1 MSNTQLPAGNK
12 RFNYFNKDYLFRSD
26 GERECLYKTHQ
37 GAKVASFH
45 KSVKRSADSDI
56 EDTSNA
62 DVTNETVTTVNI
74 SAENMTMDIWNATT
88 DNVTTEIVTT
98 ETDLR
103 RIVYLHGLFE
113 MSRGECRDFP
123 ETGLYEYKA
132 ALVAIQHIN
141 ERNTID
147 GYKLQM
153 YHNDTQVS

>member
-1 MSNTQLPAGNK
+1 MPTGN
-12 RFNYFNKDYLFRSD
+12 NYFNKDYLFRSKQSIHCSD

-37 GAKVASFH
+37 GAKVAYFH
-45 KSVKRSADSDI
+45 KSVKRSADSDK

-62 DVTNETVTTVNI
+62 DVAKETVTTVNI
-74 SAENMTMDIWNATT
+74 SAENMTMDIRNATT

-132 ALVAIQHIN
+132 ALAAIQHIN